1 MTPRASTIVQI
12 KKYLLRPLENA
23 EITVARGV
31 SLGYSPLLLLIDARK
46 REAERVDKV
55 TCLFL

>member
-12 KKYLLRPLENA
+12 EKYLLRLLENA
-23 EITVARGV
+23 EIAVARGGKFGV
-31 SLGYSPLLLLIDARK
+31 QSPLLLIDARK